1 MKQPGILFSFLL
13 MLIMVSCKPSPQ
25 KAEQYYDAVKAPIDE
40 VFEKEE
46 ALIVLINN
54 ETEKLASSPF
64 TFQTD
69 STAAPVANNTGRQQ
83 IEQAYN
89 DLLSQVSI
97 SKNKLSSLTGFEK
110 SSQLKD
116 AALALLTE
124 YEVLCKNEYRELLQ
138 IVKIPAEDYSSE
150 QDDRFMQLSDTIDN
164 KLKEKIAILTDE
176 IKMFSKKYNFKI
188 QEDTI
193 AVAP

>member
-69 STAAPVANNTGRQQ
+69 STAAPVAADTGRQQ